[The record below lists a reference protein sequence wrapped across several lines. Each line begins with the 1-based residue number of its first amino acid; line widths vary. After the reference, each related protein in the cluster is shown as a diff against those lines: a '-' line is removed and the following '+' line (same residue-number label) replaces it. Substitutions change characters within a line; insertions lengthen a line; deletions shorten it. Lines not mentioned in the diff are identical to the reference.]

1 MCVTFAS
8 LAWHCI
14 ISSQMRPDDH
24 NESETAHGR
33 NHLLKPA
40 VRPVCLLRRRS
51 YQCYPARDPGKLTN
65 LSCKPSTN

>member
-1 MCVTFAS
+1 MN
-8 LAWHCI
+8 
-14 ISSQMRPDDH
+14 H